1 MTRWL
6 VALII
11 VGCGNPAVIA
21 PGGSSAGTAGSAG
34 ATSGVRPTGTA
45 CDAARAKVAQ
55 LYRASARGKQPARV
69 EEIVADNTT
78 MVMNDCVASPD
89 KIAAC
94 VAAATTV
101 SELEA
106 RCLIPLDDEG
116 SEGDRRAQ

>member
-11 VGCGNPAVIA
+11 VGCGTTPAIA
-21 PGGSSAGTAGSAG
+21 PTGGSAG
-34 ATSGVRPTGTA
+34 PAATPSGGLPTGTA
-45 CDAARAKVAQ
+45 CDGARAKIEQ
-55 LYRASARGKQPARV
+55 LYRTSAHGKQPARV

-78 MVMNDCVASPD
+78 MVMNDCVTSPD

-94 VAAATTV
+94 VAAATSVT
-101 SELEA
+101 ELEA

-116 SEGDRRAQ
+116 SEGDRRAP

>member
-1 MTRWL
+1 MMRWL
-6 VALII
+6 VALVI
-11 VGCGNPAVIA
+11 VGCGNTPVIA
-21 PGGSSAGTAGSAG
+21 PTGGSAAPAGG
-34 ATSGVRPTGTA
+34 ATPTGTA
-45 CDAARAKVAQ
+45 CDGARAKVEQ
-55 LYRASARGKQPARV
+55 LYRASARDKQPARV

-78 MVMNDCVASPD
+78 MVMNDCVTSPD

-94 VAAATTV
+94 VAAVTSV